1 MNLRRVVS
9 DWGRCPQAPGI
20 YRIPARIAGAVDWR
34 RWRTKGSSSFSRTVQ
49 RSRLRRNRAMKTM
62 KSTARSFSWIR
73 QVESRGYSP
82 RKSSSRGVKIP
93 IALRGGSSRPAIPA
107 AESALGS
114 HPCVALSS
122 AQVLP
127 EWINRNPAGNALAAN
142 GDNSL
147 DSVSHTRGS
156 VHLINT
162 PPPSSLS
169 LSVSFATPRSP
180 TWSCAHCFRTPSGT
194 RGMASSLVTILV
206 DPIKTPPIPESVSA
220 AKPPTVISPFISRG
234 KRRLDDSQVTQARP

>member
-1 MNLRRVVS
+1 MNLRPVVS
-9 DWGRCPQAPGI
+9 DWGRCPQSPGI

-34 RWRTKGSSSFSRTVQ
+34 RWLRRGSSSFSRTAQ
-49 RSRLRRNRAMKTM
+49 RSRLRRNRGTKTRKPTAM
-62 KSTARSFSWIR
+62 SFSWIR

-147 DSVSHTRGS
+147 NSVSQPMGS
-156 VHLINT
+156 LQFRRTHPLNQKCEHLLLGHELAF
-162 PPPSSLS
+162 PS
-169 LSVSFATPRSP
+169 
-180 TWSCAHCFRTPSGT
+180 
-194 RGMASSLVTILV
+194 
-206 DPIKTPPIPESVSA
+206 
-220 AKPPTVISPFISRG
+220 
-234 KRRLDDSQVTQARP
+234 